1 MKNKIKLL
9 IVRSALTLVLAAL
22 AAGLVILFPGE
33 AQMETQTGKDMREVI
48 SFSSMDYPPDQA
60 KNDVERGNPAV
71 EFVLNRLV
79 DIYNSKGPEAAA
91 EFASRHDIPF
101 NGDQLKVILDA
112 DVSLLPGFPTA
123 MNGQSS
129 PNIREVSINR
139 AVSLIR
145 SEIERLGGAVERTHR
160 YLVQCSIGIR
170 SLNELASVPGV
181 RSIRRPIQPLLH
193 ATSEGVHTTG
203 AHQYHGLTAFKSSG
217 VKVLVLDVGFKGYR
231 DLLGEEL
238 PETVTTHSF
247 TDDGDI
253 EADEVHGTGCAEIV
267 HDMAPDA
274 ELFLANVYWTSD
286 LIDAIE
292 WAVEQEI
299 DIISYSLGSY
309 WGPGDGTG
317 FENSLAQWAH
327 QNGGVVWVTS
337 AGNAADDHWS
347 GTFNDPDGDGWHNF
361 SGEDE
366 LLNFYVPA
374 DMGIEYG
381 VDVYLKWNDWG
392 TWDDYYGYSGSDQ
405 DFDFY
410 LFIKEGNDWQLV
422 DTSENRQPQYK
433 WPWES
438 IEGWY
443 SLDDA
448 QWGVAIRKINAA
460 KDVFFDLYILTHSQ
474 GSLEYNVPESSLS
487 TPADSPYVIAVG
499 AVDAV
504 GDYYH
509 FYSSQ
514 GPTSDGRIKPD
525 ICAPSAVS
533 TSDTSYGLRY
543 ITGGFAGTSAS
554 CPHAAGAIA
563 LLKGKT
569 PFSLEEIKTILYSR
583 AIDMG
588 EPGKDNIFGWGRL
601 NLRRQ

>member
-9 IVRSALTLVLAAL
+9 IFGSALTLVLAAF
-22 AAGLVILFPGE
+22 AAGLVILFPGA
-33 AQMETQTGKDMREVI
+33 AQMEIKTEKGIREVI
-48 SFSSMDYPPDQA
+48 NFSSMDYPANQMED
-60 KNDVERGNPAV
+60 DVEWGNPAV
-71 EFVLNRLV
+71 ESVLNRLV
-79 DIYNSKGPEAAA
+79 KIYNSKGSEAAA
-91 EFASRHDIPF
+91 EFASRRDIPF
-101 NGDQLKVILDA
+101 NGDQIKVILDA
-112 DVSLLPGFPTA
+112 DVSFLPGFPTA
-123 MNGQSS
+123 INGQSTT
-129 PNIREVSINR
+129 NIREASINR
-139 AVSLIR
+139 AVSVIR
-145 SEIERLGGAVERTHR
+145 TEIERLGGQVEKTHR
-160 YLVQCSIGIR
+160 YLVQCSIGIQ
-170 SLNELASVPGV
+170 SLNELARVSGV
-181 RSIRRPIQPLLH
+181 RSIRRPFKPVLH
-193 ATSEGVHTTG
+193 ATSEGVQKTG
-203 AHQYHGLTAFKSSG
+203 ALHYHDLTAFKSTG
-217 VKVLVLDVGFKGYR
+217 VKVMVLDVGFKGYS
-231 DLLGEEL
+231 DLLGIDL

-247 TDDGDI
+247 KDDGDI
-253 EADEVHGTGCAEIV
+253 EADEVHGTACAEV
-267 HDMAPDA
+267 VYDMAPDA
-274 ELFLANVYWTSD
+274 ELYLANIYWVSD

-299 DIISYSLGSY
+299 DIISYSLGTY

-317 FENSLAQWAH
+317 LENDLAEWAH
-327 QNGGVVWVTS
+327 QNGGIVWVTS

-347 GTFNDPDGDGWHNF
+347 GTFNDPDEDGWHNF

-366 LLNFYVPA
+366 LLSFYVPA

-392 TWDDYYGYSGSDQ
+392 IWDDYYGYSGSDQ

-410 LFIKEGNDWQLV
+410 LFKKEGNDWQLV
-422 DTSENRQPQYK
+422 DTSKNRQPQYK

-448 QWGVAIRKINAA
+448 QWGVAIRKINAT
-460 KDVFFDLYILTHSQ
+460 KDLFFDLYISTHSR
-474 GSLEYNVPESSLS
+474 GSLEYNVPEGSL
-487 TPADSPYVIAVG
+487 TIPADSPYVIAVG

-504 GDYYH
+504 GDFYH

-533 TSDTSYGLRY
+533 TSDTSYGLRND
-543 ITGGFAGTSAS
+543 TGGFAGTSAS

-569 PFSLEEIKTILYSR
+569 PFTLEEIKTILYSR

-588 EPGKDNIFGWGRL
+588 EPGMDNIFGWGRL